1 MASGRCVFVYISHRH
16 RIVNLANKT
25 VRSHFVTL
33 RIVNYSHHEL
43 IITIKRLV
51 ITYNVR
57 VINIG
62 VCLYH
67 STQQH
72 EEWKFRVIAQYS
84 SWDEIWLQHKTQS
97 LLRCVCGCMCQM
109 CNKTTEYIYKTIC
122 GINPIELKRA
132 AKMTAVC
139 FVVLFLF
146 LCDRCYFFFL
156 CVQRVFVFVCCVLV
170 IYMYSVRL
178 LSHLA
183 PTRVRMM
190 HYRAK
195 YKEDKL
201 HWGKLCLRRRQSNE
215 RENEQPRK

>member
-33 RIVNYSHHEL
+33 KIVNYSHHEL

-146 LCDRCYFFFL
+146 LCDRCFFFFAL
-156 CVQRVFVFVCCVLV
+156 CSTCFCVCMLCAG
-170 IYMYSVRL
+170 
-178 LSHLA
+178 HLY
-183 PTRVRMM
+183 V
-190 HYRAK
+190 
-195 YKEDKL
+195 
-201 HWGKLCLRRRQSNE
+201 
-215 RENEQPRK
+215 